1 MDGYLLRTSIRGASE
16 AAYSRSGGP
25 GGQNVN
31 KVNTRVTLR
40 IPLSCLAG
48 LSEAELARLREQLAG
63 RITKEDELIVNAD
76 GERSQRTNQEQAYA
90 RLEALIAAAARLPKR
105 RRPTKPS
112 RAAREARIHAKRLHS
127 ETKKDRRFSPD
138 EN

>member
-1 MDGYLLRTSIRGASE
+1 MDLPLLKTSIRAASE
-16 AAYSRSGGP
+16 ATYSRSGGP

-40 IPLSCLAG
+40 LPLSCIAG
-48 LSEAELARLREQLAG
+48 LTEAELARLRDILAP

-76 GERSQRTNQEQAYA
+76 GERSRRANQEQAYA
-90 RLEALIAAAARLPKR
+90 RLEALVAGAARLPKK

-112 RAAREARIHAKRLHS
+112 RASRDARIQAKHLHS
-127 ETKKDRRFSPD
+127 EIKKSRRYKSD
-138 EN
+138 D